1 MKKLFK
7 STFVAFLGAA
17 MISCGGADKKN
28 FVGEWTPDLGSVEI
42 KISDAIPSEYTSELG
57 NVKEEMKGNQAM
69 ADQVIMNFKEDGT
82 LTVGPKGDTQDF
94 NWDVN
99 GNNLLISG
107 EVEGQKFSASFEI
120 AESTAD
126 EFTLKL
132 TGTSIMEQAKAQYS
146 KEVDQAMK
154 SIPGIEA
161 LNMDKILSESWASM
175 KFKKKQAA

>member
-7 STFVAFLGAA
+7 ATLVAFLGAA

-42 KISDAIPSEYTSELG
+42 KISDAIPSQYTSELG
-57 NVKEEMKGNQAM
+57 NVKEEMKKSQVM
-69 ADQVIMNFKEDGT
+69 ADEIVMEFKEDGT
-82 LTVGPKGDTQDF
+82 FTVGPKGETKDF
-94 NWDVN
+94 KWDVD
-99 GNNLLISG
+99 GNNLVISG
-107 EVEGQKFSASFEI
+107 EIEGQKFNAAFEI
-120 AESTAD
+120 AESSAD

-146 KEVDQAMK
+146 KEVDEAMNSVPELK
-154 SIPGIEA
+154 A
-161 LNMDKILSESWASM
+161 LDLDKILSESWASM